1 MRLNPITGS
10 RALSS
15 SPRTLLARWGL
26 IAALL
31 SSVVSTY
38 HASDGAALHR
48 KSCASCHNGMF
59 PGGDGEMIYSAEFRK
74 IKQLTQLR
82 QRVETCASR
91 INAGWFDEEIDAV
104 TQWLNQGF
112 YRFQLSK

>member
-1 MRLNPITGS
+1 M
-10 RALSS
+10 
-15 SPRTLLARWGL
+15 LARWGL

-31 SSVVSTY
+31 SSVVSTC

-82 QRVETCASR
+82 QRVET
-91 INAGWFDEEIDAV
+91 
-104 TQWLNQGF
+104 
-112 YRFQLSK
+112 

>member
-1 MRLNPITGS
+1 MNSNTRSRITG
-10 RALSS
+10 L
-15 SPRTLLARWGL
+15 W
-26 IAALL
+26 
-31 SSVVSTY
+31 SVFAMLFLVFIVPS
-38 HASDGAALHR
+38 HATEGAALHQR
-48 KSCASCHNGMF
+48 NCASCHNGMF
-59 PGGDGEMIYSAEFRK
+59 PGGKGEMLYSADFRK

>member
-1 MRLNPITGS
+1 
-10 RALSS
+10 
-15 SPRTLLARWGL
+15 
-26 IAALL
+26 
-31 SSVVSTY
+31 
-38 HASDGAALHR
+38 
-48 KSCASCHNGMF
+48 MF
-59 PGGDGEMIYSAEFRK
+59 PGGKGEMLYSADFRK